1 MDTPGGGIPTRS
13 SGDINPTKL
22 SLSLPKQS
30 LPMSL
35 PVRLAAVICSARAL
49 SAPARLHSAT
59 RLMAS
64 AASGAP
70 PDETRGGTASL
81 ADQIARVKF
90 SVRTLYAH

>member
-1 MDTPGGGIPTRS
+1 
-13 SGDINPTKL
+13 
-22 SLSLPKQS
+22 
-30 LPMSL
+30 MSL

-49 SAPARLHSAT
+49 SAPARLRSET

-81 ADQIARVKF
+81 ADQVARVLT
-90 SVRTLYAH
+90 SVRTLYARCNASLLQKDPASVR